1 MNAQDMRPYVSWIR
15 VSTKKQGD
23 SGLGLAAQQAI
34 NRHFMGDTEPI
45 VEFTEVYTGT
55 NLERCTELRKAIDA
69 AKSSG
74 AMLVIAKADRFRTVI
89 EALRILEEMGEGNI
103 KFCDAP
109 GSNKLILTIL
119 FAVYQNQAEIGKI
132 NTRLALNE
140 VKKIIARDG
149 FKISKAGK
157 KCTHLGAPKGQRLT
171 ENALDASA
179 RVRKQKVSDDSGRR
193 QVYELMQNLRTR
205 GDTMQVITDTLNS
218 LGYKAPR
225 GGAWQTGQVSRAL
238 SDWGKFFNQNSQ
250 MAE

>member
-1 MNAQDMRPYVSWIR
+1 MNAQDIRPYVSWIR
-15 VSTKKQGD
+15 VSTKGQGE

-45 VEFTEVYTGT
+45 AEFTEVYSGT

-69 AKSSG
+69 AKAGG

-149 FKISKAGK
+149 FKISKKGNV
-157 KCTHLGAPKGQRLT
+157 CTHLGGEKGVRLPD
-171 ENALDASA
+171 AVIDASVKA
-179 RVRKQKVSDDSGRR
+179 RRQKVTDDIGRR
-193 QVYELMQNLRTR
+193 QVYDLIQNLRGR
-205 GDTMQVITDTLNS
+205 GDTMQSITDTLNN
-218 LGYKAPR
+218 LGYKTPM
-225 GGAWQTGQVSRAL
+225 GGMWHTGQVSRAVN
-238 SDWGKFFNQNSQ
+238 DWGKFFN
-250 MAE
+250 